1 MRWVGGE
8 ETFIYLCMEDN
19 EVVLKCITYFF
30 KHILRMQNYT
40 KLA

>member
-19 EVVLKCITYFF
+19 KGVKCITYFF